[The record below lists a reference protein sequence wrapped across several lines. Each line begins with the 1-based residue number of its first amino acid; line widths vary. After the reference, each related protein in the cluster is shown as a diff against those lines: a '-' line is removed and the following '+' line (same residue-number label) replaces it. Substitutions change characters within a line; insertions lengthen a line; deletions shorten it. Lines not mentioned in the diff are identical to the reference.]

1 MLGHCLC
8 SSIEFETDGPLTDI
22 SLCHC
27 SICRKVTGSA
37 FAAYAS
43 VAIEDLH
50 WRRGEERLKKFTL
63 NEQLSKYFCSR
74 CGSTLM
80 TFHSQVPG
88 FYHLSLG
95 NLDDDQNIAIEY
107 HQYVDSKASWE
118 RIDDGLTQYPGW
130 PTDAK
135 ADGETN

>member
-8 SSIEFETDGPLTDI
+8 ASIEFETDGALTDF

-43 VAIEDLH
+43 VVIEDLNR
-50 WRRGEERLKKFTL
+50 RRGEELLKKFSL
-63 NEQLSKYFCSR
+63 NEQFSKYFCSR

-88 FYHLSLG
+88 YYHLSLG
-95 NLDDDQNIAIEY
+95 NLDDDANIAIEY
-107 HQYVDSKASWE
+107 HQFVDSKASWHS
-118 RIDDGLTQYPGW
+118 IDDGLSQYSGW
-130 PTDAK
+130 PTEGGA
-135 ADGETN
+135 G